1 MSALGVLCCVGGIF
15 GLVFLSMIM
24 GVIRRATGGRVVQS
38 YGSQGYN
45 YGYQHKPSSFGWS
58 GGGGG
63 YKAPSSFGGGGY
75 HKPSSFGGGSSH
87 KPKSFG
93 GPKWSG
99 GGGKKSGGG
108 AKSKW

>member
-58 GGGGG
+58 GGGG

>member
-45 YGYQHKPSSFGWS
+45 YGYQHKPSSFG
-58 GGGGG
+58 
-63 YKAPSSFGGGGY
+63 
-75 HKPSSFGGGSSH
+75 GGSSH